1 MEALTYLIPLGVA
14 FVVSL
19 TTTPLVARTAV
30 ALGIVDRPNERS
42 VNLRPNM
49 PLMGGLAVAAGL
61 AAGVL
66 AGVLLGDDL
75 LYTQRLGGLLLGG
88 LLVIALGVLDDQRG
102 LGAVPKLLV
111 QVAAATI
118 AIASG
123 FRVDHLTDPI
133 TSTSLSFPP
142 WIAWAGTTL
151 WIVGITNA
159 VNLVDGLDGL
169 AAGVGAIIGATLT
182 VIAWQAG
189 SPLGVFVG
197 LALLGALLGF
207 LPFNFAPARI
217 FLGDTGALFIGFV
230 LALLA
235 LEGTRRLALLT
246 FVVPMLALAVP
257 ILDTGLSILRRVRLR
272 TPLFRADRLHMHHR
286 LLAMRGS
293 ARGAVL
299 QFYFVTLCFCLIA
312 LSFTRI
318 RGLVAAIF
326 LGVVVLLT
334 LRLLANL
341 GVLSL
346 GPGEEA
352 PEARLA
358 AGPKG
363 DEP

>member
-1 MEALTYLIPLGVA
+1 MEALSYLIPLLVS
-14 FVVSL
+14 FVVAL
-19 TTTPLVARTAV
+19 ITTPLVARAAV
-30 ALGIVDRPNERS
+30 ALGIVDRPSERS
-42 VNLRPNM
+42 VSRRANM
-49 PLMGGLAVAAGL
+49 PLLGGLAVAGGL
-61 AAGVL
+61 AAGVV
-66 AGVLLGDDL
+66 AGVYLTEDL
-75 LYTQRLGGLLLGG
+75 FYTQRLGGLLLGG

-102 LGAVPKLLV
+102 LGAVPKLAV
-111 QVAAATI
+111 QVIAASI

-142 WIAWAGTTL
+142 WLSWIGTTL

-169 AAGVGAIIGATLT
+169 AAGVGAIIGGTLT

-189 SPLGVFVG
+189 SPIGVCVG

-246 FVVPMLALAVP
+246 FVVPLLALAVP
-257 ILDTGLSILRRVRLR
+257 ILDTGLSILRRLRLR
-272 TPLFRADRLHMHHR
+272 ASPFRADRQHMHHR
-286 LLAMRGS
+286 LLAARGS
-293 ARGAVL
+293 ARAAVL
-299 QFYFVTLCFCLIA
+299 QFYFVTACFCLIA

-318 RGLVAAIF
+318 RGIVAALF
-326 LGVVVLLT
+326 LAVVIVLT
-334 LRLLANL
+334 LRLLWNL
-341 GVLSL
+341 GALSMR
-346 GPGEEA
+346 PGEDESGG
-352 PEARLA
+352 ELVV
-358 AGPKG
+358 GPK
-363 DEP
+363 EEKP

>member
-1 MEALTYLIPLGVA
+1 MEALSFLIPLLVSFLVA
-14 FVVSL
+14 V

-30 ALGIVDRPNERS
+30 SLGVVDRPSERS
-42 VNLRPNM
+42 VSRRANM
-49 PLMGGLAVAAGL
+49 PLLGGLSVAAGL
-61 AAGVL
+61 AAGVV
-66 AGVLLGDDL
+66 AGVYFDEDL
-75 LYTQRLGGLLLGG
+75 IYTQRLGGLLLGG
-88 LLVIALGVLDDQRG
+88 LLVISLGVLDDRRG
-102 LGAVPKLLV
+102 LGALPKLLIEV
-111 QVAAATI
+111 IAASI

-133 TSTSLSFPP
+133 TSTSFSFPP
-142 WIAWAGTTL
+142 WLSWIGTTI

-169 AAGVGAIIGATLT
+169 AAGVGAIIGGTLT

-189 SPLGVFVG
+189 SPIGVCVG

-257 ILDTGLSILRRVRLR
+257 ILDTGLSILRRLRLR
-272 TPLFRADRLHMHHR
+272 ASPFRADRQHMHHR
-286 LLAMRGS
+286 LLAARGS
-293 ARGAVL
+293 ARAAVL
-299 QFYFVTLCFCLIA
+299 QFYFVTACFCLIA

-318 RGLVAAIF
+318 RGLVAALF
-326 LGVVVLLT
+326 LAVVIVLT
-334 LRLLANL
+334 LRLLRNL
-341 GVLSL
+341 GVLS
-346 GPGEEA
+346 A
-352 PEARLA
+352 QA
-358 AGPKG
+358 G
-363 DEP
+363 DEESGGALGFDPKEEKR